1 MADGANAGKVARM
14 KRRDW
19 GRAAGITAIPLLL
32 ALSASP
38 AYAVTSVRTDDGGS
52 LSATVGPRQSVSAA
66 RSAPGPCID
75 SAYSLLGGKWKQTL
89 NWRYQSSSKPAG
101 LNGAKVLKVIKRSF
115 DNITGARNDCGL
127 ADTVSATAQYLGTTS
142 TKPNVSK
149 RARCSPS
156 DGLNVVGFGRL
167 PNGILAVTWLSS
179 KWPNRAPAETA
190 LLRTFV
196 GGSRDPEALARTDA
210 ELVGRSLDAMRPVL
224 ALRGEPLFTRVYRFE
239 RASAQHEVGH
249 RARMREIDRRLAAQP
264 GLFLTGSGFRGV
276 GIPDCIADARAQAA
290 RAGEWIQHAAA
301 EATAITRRAR

>member
-89 NWRYQSSSKPAG
+89 NWHYQSSSKPAG

-127 ADTVSATAQYLGTTS
+127 ADTVSATAQYLGTTMS
-142 TKPNVSK
+142 KPNVYKSG
-149 RARCSPS
+149 RCSAK
-156 DGLNVVGFGRL
+156 DGQNVVGFGRL
-167 PNGILAVTWLSS
+167 PNGILAVTCIRYGNNSITEADVRINLNYDWALTVGACHFWQELLEPTVTHEIGHMFGLGHVGEKKHGRLTMSTMS
-179 KWPNRAPAETA
+179 DGPCSNAEST
-190 LLRTFV
+190 LGWGDVRGLRH
-196 GGSRDPEALARTDA
+196 LY
-210 ELVGRSLDAMRPVL
+210 
-224 ALRGEPLFTRVYRFE
+224 PL
-239 RASAQHEVGH
+239 
-249 RARMREIDRRLAAQP
+249 
-264 GLFLTGSGFRGV
+264 
-276 GIPDCIADARAQAA
+276 
-290 RAGEWIQHAAA
+290 
-301 EATAITRRAR
+301 

>member
-1 MADGANAGKVARM
+1 MGDGANAGKVARM

-38 AYAVTSVRTDDGGS
+38 AYALTSLRSDDGGS
-52 LSATVGPRQSVSAA
+52 LSAMVRPRQSVSAA
-66 RSAPGPCID
+66 RSAPGPCND
-75 SAYSLLGGKWKQTL
+75 SAYSLLGGNWKQTL
-89 NWRYQSSSKPAG
+89 DWRYQSSSKPAR

-167 PNGILAVTWLSS
+167 PNGILAVTCV
-179 KWPNRAPAETA
+179 RY
-190 LLRTFV
+190 
-196 GGSRDPEALARTDA
+196 
-210 ELVGRSLDAMRPVL
+210 GR
-224 ALRGEPLFTRVYRFE
+224 
-239 RASAQHEVGH
+239 HN
-249 RARMREIDRRLAAQP
+249 
-264 GLFLTGSGFRGV
+264 
-276 GIPDCIADARAQAA
+276 
-290 RAGEWIQHAAA
+290 
-301 EATAITRRAR
+301 AITEADIRINSRFDWALTLGACHFWQELLEPTVTHEIGHMFGLGHVSEKRHGRLTMSTMSDGPCSNAESTLGWGDVRGLRHLYPL